1 MTTTEQSPSLADV
14 RAADLVVRHGEVDRL
29 VAITAWLEEHLVD
42 PRTSDGVAMPDYGD
56 GELLLAGDGAPAVS
70 EAAVVEL
77 ITTLGRSDAA
87 GRHWVGSALE
97 VKYRLPRLWRRVLDG
112 EVEVWRAFKVAEST
126 MSLPL
131 DGAAFVDTALAPF
144 AHSLSWTQLER
155 TIEKART
162 LYDPDEVQRRRDADP
177 RRFDVRTTGTG
188 IDGFTW
194 VEGLMD
200 AADALD
206 LDAAVSSVAAQ
217 LGEVCDLPLDVR
229 RSMAAGEMGRAQL
242 ALDLT
247 TPTTG
252 RGVDVSIL
260 MTDIQV
266 AELRQSGSNVLLDQ
280 VASWCE
286 SASTVTI
293 RPVLN
298 LNDHHRIGGYV
309 PTETIREQVLLTWP
323 QCVFPYC
330 TRRARRCDLDHRY
343 PHGDGGATC
352 PCNLA
357 PLCRTHHRMKTFS
370 GWTYQPADTTET
382 GIPTAF
388 TWTSPEGNRF
398 HVDHRGSTPLPD
410 V

>member
-1 MTTTEQSPSLADV
+1 MTTTEQPPSLADV
-14 RAADLVVRHGEVDRL
+14 RAADAVVRHGEVDRL
-29 VAITAWLEEHLVD
+29 VAVTDWLEQHLVD
-42 PRTSDGVAMPDYGD
+42 PRTYDDAAVRDYGD

-77 ITTLGRSDAA
+77 ITTLGRSDSA
-87 GRHWVGSALE
+87 GRRFVGHAWE
-97 VKYRLPRLWRRVLDG
+97 TKYRLPRLWRRVLAG
-112 EVEVWRAFKVAEST
+112 EVEVWRAFRVAEST
-126 MSLPL
+126 LSLPL

-162 LYDPDEVQRRRDADP
+162 RYDPDEVQRRRDADP
-177 RRFDVRTTGTG
+177 RQFDVRTTGTG

-206 LDAAVSSVAAQ
+206 LDAAIASVAAQ
-217 LGEVCDLPLDVR
+217 LGEVCRPPAR
-229 RSMAAGEMGRAQL
+229 RPALHGRRRDRPRPAGPR
-242 ALDLT
+242 
-247 TPTTG
+247 PHRPHPG

-260 MTDIQV
+260 MTDTQV

-280 VASWCE
+280 VAAWCG
-286 SASTVTI
+286 AATTVTI

-298 LNDHHRIGGYV
+298 LNDHHRIDGYV

-330 TRRARRCDLDHRY
+330 TRRPERCDLDHRY
-343 PHGDGGATC
+343 PHGDGGPSC
-352 PCNLA
+352 PCNLT